1 MFCVSDRQRERK
13 SRRRSKDMREES
25 GYVFV
30 GACSSKE
37 RCSITD

>member
-1 MFCVSDRQRERK
+1 MFCVNGRQRGWK
-13 SRRRSKDMREES
+13 SHRRSKDTREER

-37 RCSITD
+37 RCS